1 MSEEVKQDNESTE
14 TPNERRMATIMK
26 VDTAA
31 LLESITSI
39 EKAISDYKKPGDIPK
54 WAQALTAR
62 LELVERVANR
72 TPRGA
77 DPGAASSGPGGFT
90 STPSLVSQ
98 GQEEKLLAK
107 MREDVSHHIGAS
119 TLSLESKIST
129 MTLEL
134 DRLHKLLAI
143 RPTVSELQQVILTIH
158 DMNTKLQTGV
168 AEVQKN
174 VRMQVHAAVA
184 EETANILSSV
194 QSSMDLNSASIGLIA
209 KKVDGYNGDI
219 TTIRKTTE
227 QACEVQQNN
236 IKQCQFDMQNSKE
249 LVLQLESQME
259 SDAAKVE
266 QALASLKFQ
275 DDMTLEKLED
285 INNTVAEKV
294 GKVEAAMA
302 SNEALVKN
310 QVAETSSIVLTMES
324 VVNTTKKDIDDFR
337 FTYEVDTKAQLEA
350 NAEIGR

>member
-1 MSEEVKQDNESTE
+1 
-14 TPNERRMATIMK
+14 
-26 VDTAA
+26 
-31 LLESITSI
+31 
-39 EKAISDYKKPGDIPK
+39 
-54 WAQALTAR
+54 
-62 LELVERVANR
+62 
-72 TPRGA
+72 
-77 DPGAASSGPGGFT
+77 
-90 STPSLVSQ
+90 
-98 GQEEKLLAK
+98 
-107 MREDVSHHIGAS
+107 
-119 TLSLESKIST
+119 
-129 MTLEL
+129 
-134 DRLHKLLAI
+134 
-143 RPTVSELQQVILTIH
+143 
-158 DMNTKLQTGV
+158 
-168 AEVQKN
+168 
-174 VRMQVHAAVA
+174 
-184 EETANILSSV
+184 
-194 QSSMDLNSASIGLIA
+194 
-209 KKVDGYNGDI
+209 
-219 TTIRKTTE
+219 
-227 QACEVQQNN
+227 
-236 IKQCQFDMQNSKE
+236 MQNSKE